1 MNEVG
6 PPPKPDAGPPR
17 LRDAPQSTRGRIL
30 ALQLGVCLAVVG
42 TPVET
47 VTPTRE
53 VDQTVL
59 EETLETARHPWLK
72 WPAFP
77 DSQEDMRALYAAEPD
92 GLVWFDNGTL
102 EPSTPLAVE
111 ALVRAADRGLSP
123 EDYDAPLLAARLVDL
138 RFGGDL
144 PNDRTLFDLAL
155 SLNLLR
161 HFRDVHQ
168 GRVDPR
174 AAGIGYDGHADDL
187 NLPTLLIR
195 SRDEASIADTL
206 DRLEPTIPPYRR
218 LKSALAFWRTLSE
231 GVRLEPAPE
240 VKKVEPG
247 EVYEGVAQLAAR
259 LRAFGDMPTDSP
271 LPTTRYEG
279 SLVLGVE
286 TFQERHG
293 LAADGILGRET
304 FRALNSSVEGRVEQ
318 LELALERLRWLP
330 DLTGQDV
337 VVVDIPAFRLWAF
350 EAGRGPVLT
359 MRVIVGRAVRH
370 QTPVFLGAM
379 KHVTFRPFWNVPP
392 DIARNELLPK
402 LRGDVGYLARED
414 MEIVAANNPM
424 AGTFAPTVE
433 NLELLKQ
440 GRLRVRQRP
449 GNHNALGRV
458 VFSFPNETN
467 IYMHD
472 TPARELFARSRR
484 DFSHGCIRL
493 EDPLGL
499 ARWVLRDQPSWT
511 QERIQEA
518 IDLSQPTWARLA
530 RPIAVV
536 IFYATA
542 FVDRQGRAH
551 FFDDI
556 YGHDARLREALAGG
570 YPYPRSPR

>member
-1 MNEVG
+1 MRG
-6 PPPKPDAGPPR
+6 PVDVLTPPEAHGP
-17 LRDAPQSTRGRIL
+17 AWTRRRTL
-30 ALQLGVCLAVVG
+30 ALQLGVCLAVAG
-42 TPVET
+42 TPVLA
-47 VTPTRE
+47 VTPTPE
-53 VDQTVL
+53 ADHAVL
-59 EETLETARHPWLK
+59 EETLEAARHPWLK

-77 DSQEDMRALYAAEPD
+77 DRQEDMRALYAAEPD
-92 GLVWFDNGTL
+92 GLVWFENGNL
-102 EPSTPLAVE
+102 GPSTPSAVE
-111 ALVRAADRGLSP
+111 ALVRAGDRGLSP

-138 RFGGDL
+138 RLGSDL

-155 SLNLLR
+155 SLGLLR

-187 NLPTLLIR
+187 DLPALLLKG
-195 SRDEASIADTL
+195 RDEASIAETL
-206 DRLEPTIPPYRR
+206 DRLEPALLPYRR

-231 GVRLEPAPE
+231 GVPLEAAPE

-247 EVYEGVAQLAAR
+247 DEYEGAAPLAAR
-259 LRAFGDMPTDSP
+259 LRAFGDLPADSP

-279 SLVLGVE
+279 SLVLGVKA
-286 TFQERHG
+286 FQERHG
-293 LAADGILGRET
+293 LAVDGTLGRET

-330 DLTGQDV
+330 DFRGQDV

-359 MRVIVGRAVRH
+359 MRVIVGTALRH
-370 QTPVFLGAM
+370 QTPVFLGEM

-392 DIARNELLPK
+392 TIARNELLPK

-414 MEIVAANNPM
+414 MEIVGDDDSL

-433 NLELLKQ
+433 NLELLKE

-449 GNHNALGRV
+449 GIRNALGRV

-499 ARWVLRDQPSWT
+499 ARWVLRDEPSWT
-511 QERIQEA
+511 EERMQEA
-518 IDLSQPTWARLA
+518 IGLSKPTSARLA
-530 RPIAVV
+530 RPIPVV

-542 FVDRQGRAH
+542 FVDREGRAH
-551 FFDDI
+551 FFDDV